1 MDIFYQKT
9 TCSSSLLQPSQKAFA
24 GPSGPHVIGVV
35 RLILTGIVALLLVL
49 LVVALEGCTVGPK
62 YVKPTVPTTATFK
75 EEAPGSF
82 NESDQWQPAQPG
94 DQTSRGKWWEF
105 FGDPELNKL
114 EEQIAGSNQTLKVAE
129 ARFREARA
137 VIRFN
142 RASQFPTISTAPSA
156 SYVKNSDYSS
166 NFSSKIQQ
174 SSKGDFVLPFDLSY
188 ELDLWGRVRRS
199 VAAAREEAQATAAD
213 YETAKLSLEAE
224 LAMDYFELRSADA
237 QKQLLDDTVKAY
249 TDNLQLTLNRFK
261 GGVAPKADVAQAQ
274 TQLDTTRVQ
283 DTDVTVQRAQFE
295 HAIAILIGKP
305 PAEFALAT
313 APFNYRPPGTPIG
326 LPSELLQRRP
336 DIAAAERRVAEA
348 NQQIGIA
355 RAAYFPTVTL
365 GGTAGFAGSQGSNWF
380 GWPSGF
386 WAVGPALAHTLF
398 DAGRRRATSESAR
411 ANYDAAVATYR
422 QTSLTAFQE
431 VEDNVAALRIL
442 ENETQQQQQ
451 AVASSQESLQLFT
464 NRYKG
469 GVDTY
474 LQVITAQTIELAN
487 ERNAIDIQRRRLD
500 ASVLLIKALGGG
512 WNVSNL
518 PTFGAS
524 SVRDY

>member
-1 MDIFYQKT
+1 MKYF
-9 TCSSSLLQPSQKAFA
+9 FA
-24 GPSGPHVIGVV
+24 AI
-35 RLILTGIVALLLVL
+35 RFILTGIVALLLVL
-49 LVVALEGCTVGPK
+49 LLAGCTVGPK
-62 YVKPTVPTTATFK
+62 YVKPAVPTTPAYK
-75 EEAPGSF
+75 EEAPDSYK
-82 NESDQWQPAQPG
+82 ESDQWHPARPA
-94 DQTSRGKWWEF
+94 DQTSRGNWWEV
-105 FGDPELNKL
+105 FGDPQLNKL
-114 EEQIAGSNQTLKVAE
+114 EEQIASSNQTLKVAE
-129 ARFREARA
+129 ARFRQARA
-137 VIRFN
+137 AIRFN
-142 RASQFPTISTAPSA
+142 RASQFPTVSTAPIA
-156 SYVKNSDYSS
+156 SYVKNSDFSP
-166 NFSSKIQQ
+166 NFPSKIQQ

-188 ELDLWGRVRRS
+188 ELDLWGRIRRS

-224 LAMDYFELRSADA
+224 LALDYFELRAADA

-249 TDNLQLTLNRFK
+249 TDNLQLTVNRFK
-261 GGVAPKADVAQAQ
+261 GGVAPRADVAQAQ

-305 PAEFALAT
+305 PAEFSLAP
-313 APFNYRPPGTPIG
+313 APLNYQPPTIPIG

-365 GGTAGFAGSQGSNWF
+365 AGTAGFSGSQGSNWF

-386 WAVGPALAHTLF
+386 WAVGPALAETLF

-411 ANYDAAVATYR
+411 ANYDATVATYR

-487 ERNAIDIQRRRLD
+487 ERNAIDILRRRLD

-524 SVRDY
+524 TVRDY

>member
-1 MDIFYQKT
+1 MRY
-9 TCSSSLLQPSQKAFA
+9 LFA
-24 GPSGPHVIGVV
+24 AMRLVVAGV
-35 RLILTGIVALLLVL
+35 VALLLVL
-49 LVVALEGCTVGPK
+49 LIVALEGCTVGPK
-62 YVKPTVPTTATFK
+62 YVKPTVPTTPAYKEQTPESFK
-75 EEAPGSF
+75 ESQ
-82 NESDQWQPAQPG
+82 QWQPAHPG
-94 DQTSRGKWWEF
+94 DQTGRGNWWEI
-105 FGDPELNKL
+105 FGDPELNSL
-114 EEQIAGSNQTLKVAE
+114 EEQIAGSNENLKVAE

-137 VIRFN
+137 AIRFN
-142 RASQFPTISTAPSA
+142 RAAQFPTVSTAPSL
-156 SYVKNSDYSS
+156 SYVKSSDFSP
-166 NFSSKIQQ
+166 NFPSKIRQ

-188 ELDLWGRVRRS
+188 EIDLWGRVRRS

-224 LAMDYFELRSADA
+224 LALDYFELRSADA

-249 TDNLQLTLNRFK
+249 SDNLQLTYNRFK
-261 GGVAPKADVAQAQ
+261 GGVAPRADVAQAQ

-305 PAEFALAT
+305 PAEFTLAA
-313 APFNYRPPGTPIG
+313 APFSNQPPSIPIG
-326 LPSELLQRRP
+326 VPSELLQRRP

-365 GGTAGFAGSQGSNWF
+365 GGIAGFSGSQGSNWF

-386 WAVGPALAHTLF
+386 WAVGPALAQTLF
-398 DAGRRRATSESAR
+398 DGGRRRATSESAR
-411 ANYDAAVATYR
+411 ANYDATVATYR

-442 ENETQQQQQ
+442 ENETQQQQE
-451 AVASSQESLQLFT
+451 AVASAQESLQLFT

-518 PTFGAS
+518 PTFGAAA
-524 SVRDY
+524 VRDH

>member
-1 MDIFYQKT
+1 MKYVLEVARFVV
-9 TCSSSLLQPSQKAFA
+9 
-24 GPSGPHVIGVV
+24 SGVI
-35 RLILTGIVALLLVL
+35 ALMLVL
-49 LVVALEGCTVGPK
+49 LLAGCTVGPK
-62 YVKPTVPTTATFK
+62 YVKPSVPSTATYKEDLPASFK
-75 EEAPGSF
+75 
-82 NESDQWQPAQPG
+82 ESDQWQPARPG
-94 DQTSRGKWWEF
+94 DQTSRGNWWEI

-114 EEQIAGSNQTLKVAE
+114 EEQIASSNQSLKVAE

-137 VIRFN
+137 AIRFN
-142 RASQFPTISTAPSA
+142 RAAQFPTISTSPSA
-156 SYVKNSDYSS
+156 SYVKSSDYSP
-166 NFSSKIQQ
+166 NFPSKIQQ

-224 LAMDYFELRSADA
+224 LALDYFELRSADA

-249 TDNLQLTLNRFK
+249 TDNVQLTLRRFK

-305 PAEFALAT
+305 PAEFSLAA
-313 APFNYRPPGTPIG
+313 APLNNQPPSTPVG

-365 GGTAGFAGSQGSNWF
+365 GGTAGFSGSQGSNWF

-386 WAVGPALAHTLF
+386 WAVGPALAQTLF

-411 ANYDAAVATYR
+411 ANYDATVATYR

-487 ERNAIDIQRRRLD
+487 ERNAIDILRRRLD

-524 SVRDY
+524 RVRDF

>member
-1 MDIFYQKT
+1 MRYF
-9 TCSSSLLQPSQKAFA
+9 FA
-24 GPSGPHVIGVV
+24 VV
-35 RLILTGIVALLLVL
+35 RFIVSGILALLLGL
-49 LVVALEGCTVGPK
+49 LFAGCTVGPK
-62 YVKPTVPTTATFK
+62 YIKPTVPMTATYK
-75 EEAPGSF
+75 EEAPSSF
-82 NESDQWQPAQPG
+82 KESDQWQPARPG
-94 DQTSRGKWWEF
+94 DQISRGKWWEI

-114 EEQIAGSNQTLKVAE
+114 EEQIAASNQSLKVAE

-137 VIRFN
+137 AIRFN

-156 SYVKNSDYSS
+156 SYVKNSD
-166 NFSSKIQQ
+166 FSPNYPSRIQQ
-174 SSKGDFVLPFDLSY
+174 ASKGDFVLPFDLSY

-224 LAMDYFELRSADA
+224 LGLDYFELRSADA
-237 QKQLLDDTVKAY
+237 QKQLLDNTVKAY
-249 TDNLQLTLNRFK
+249 ADNLQLTAGRFK

-295 HAIAILIGKP
+295 HAIAILIGEP
-305 PAEFALAT
+305 PAQFSLTT
-313 APFNYRPPGTPIG
+313 APLNYQPPSTPIG

-386 WAVGPALAHTLF
+386 WAVGPVLAETLF

-431 VEDNVAALRIL
+431 VEDDVAALRIL

-451 AVASSQESLQLFT
+451 AVVSSKESLQLFT
-464 NRYKG
+464 NRYTG

-487 ERNAIDIQRRRLD
+487 ERNAIDILRRRLD

-512 WNVSNL
+512 WDVSNL
-518 PTFGAS
+518 PQI
-524 SVRDY
+524 